1 MLAVRHAGTQLLLH
15 LRPSPMDA
23 KVAPAAEV
31 LGAMLAT
38 PLAATLTNLTLEAR
52 CVVGGR
58 RVGRRRRPV

>member
-1 MLAVRHAGTQLLLH
+1 
-15 LRPSPMDA
+15 MDA

-31 LGAMLAT
+31 LGAMLRT

-58 RVGRRRRPV
+58 RVGQRRRPV